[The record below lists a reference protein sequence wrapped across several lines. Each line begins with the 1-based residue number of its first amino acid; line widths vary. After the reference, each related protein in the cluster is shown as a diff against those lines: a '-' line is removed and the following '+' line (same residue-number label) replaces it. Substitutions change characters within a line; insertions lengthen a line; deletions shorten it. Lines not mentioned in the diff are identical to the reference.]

1 MAVSMPWVS
10 CRPGRG
16 AARRSAPDLSSCSGA
31 TLPLPLI
38 HRVVLF
44 SMLVLASLAPARANP
59 MLLVDMD
66 SFEVLYAQEAG
77 QPWHPASLTKMM
89 TAYVAF
95 EEISKGSV
103 TLDTPV
109 TLSKHAVN
117 EAPSRSG
124 LPSGST
130 LTLKDALYVMI
141 VKSANDVAMGIAETI
156 GGTEAGFVAKMN
168 DVAQRMGLTA
178 SHFTNP
184 NGLHDPAQVTSA
196 RDLAILSLYIRQNF
210 PQYMPIFGTN
220 TVRLGKAQFESNN
233 ELLEKF
239 AGTNGMKTGYVCAS
253 GLNMVATVQRGGKNM
268 LAVVLGGSSARER
281 NERAAELL
289 LKGFSGAARPSGQT
303 ILSLA
308 NNPSAQP
315 TDMRPLICGK
325 EAKTYVAAQQAA
337 FPMGLKGEP
346 TFLTDD
352 IASAPYVA
360 TNLGRIA
367 VGVSLPRPRPAHQ
380 PRFEAP
386 VAAAAVDTSV
396 QRAGTASV
404 PFPRQ
409 RPASLR

>member
-1 MAVSMPWVS
+1 M
-10 CRPGRG
+10 
-16 AARRSAPDLSSCSGA
+16 
-31 TLPLPLI
+31 PLI
-38 HRVVLF
+38 HRLVLL
-44 SMLVLASLAPARANP
+44 SVLVLASLMPARANP

-95 EEISKGSV
+95 EELSKGTV

-117 EAPSRSG
+117 QAPSKSG
-124 LPSGST
+124 LLSGST

-156 GGTEAGFVAKMN
+156 GGSEAGFVVKMN
-168 DVAQRMGLTA
+168 DVAQRMVLTA

-184 NGLHDPAQVTSA
+184 NGLHDPAQVMSA
-196 RDLAILSLYIRQNF
+196 RDLAILALYIRQNF
-210 PQYMPIFGTN
+210 PQYMPIFGTDV
-220 TVRLGKAQFESNN
+220 VRLGKAQFESNN

-289 LKGFSGAARPSGQT
+289 LKGFSGAAQPSGQT

-308 NNPSAQP
+308 NTP
-315 TDMRPLICGK
+315 TAKPADMRSLICGK
-325 EAKTYVAAQQAA
+325 DSKAYGAAQQAA
-337 FPMGLKGEP
+337 FPMGLKGQP
-346 TFLTDD
+346 SYLTDD
-352 IASAPYVA
+352 VPSTPYVA
-360 TNLGRIA
+360 TDLGRIA
-367 VGVSLPRPRPAHQ
+367 VGVVLPRPRPPHQ
-380 PRFEAP
+380 PRFPAP
-386 VAAAAVDTSV
+386 FAAAALDTTA
-396 QRAGTASV
+396 QPAGTATV

-409 RPASLR
+409 RPAFLQ

>member
-1 MAVSMPWVS
+1 M
-10 CRPGRG
+10 
-16 AARRSAPDLSSCSGA
+16 
-31 TLPLPLI
+31 PLI
-38 HRVVLF
+38 QRLAILFVLLLAG
-44 SMLVLASLAPARANP
+44 LVPARANP

-66 SFEVLYAQEAG
+66 SFDVLYAQEAG

-95 EEISKGSV
+95 EEIARGTV

-117 EAPSRSG
+117 QAPSKSG
-124 LPSGST
+124 LLSGST

-156 GGTEAGFVAKMN
+156 GGSEAGFVAKMN
-168 DVAQRMGLTA
+168 DVAKRMGLTA

-210 PQYMPIFGTN
+210 PQYMPIFGTDV
-220 TVRLGKAQFESNN
+220 VRLGKAEFESNN

-239 AGTNGMKTGYVCAS
+239 AGTTGMKTGYVCAS
-253 GLNMVATVQRGGKNM
+253 GLNMVATVQRGGKSM

-289 LKGFSGAARPSGQT
+289 LKGFSGAAQPSGQT
-303 ILSLA
+303 ILSLP
-308 NNPSAQP
+308 NNTEAKPA
-315 TDMRPLICGK
+315 DMRPLICGK
-325 EAKTYVAAQQAA
+325 ESKAYVAAQQAA
-337 FPMGLKGEP
+337 FPMGLEGQP
-346 TFLTDD
+346 SYLTDVVQ
-352 IASAPYVA
+352 SSPYVA
-360 TNLGRIA
+360 TDLGRIA
-367 VGVSLPRPRPAHQ
+367 VGVSLPRPRPPHQ
-380 PRFEAP
+380 PRFP
-386 VAAAAVDTSV
+386 QPIAAAALDTSA
-396 QRAGTASV
+396 QPAGTASV

-409 RPASLR
+409 RPASLH

>member
-1 MAVSMPWVS
+1 M
-10 CRPGRG
+10 
-16 AARRSAPDLSSCSGA
+16 
-31 TLPLPLI
+31 LI
-38 HRVVLF
+38 LAG
-44 SMLVLASLAPARANP
+44 LVPAKANP

-95 EEISKGSV
+95 EELSKGTV

-117 EAPSRSG
+117 QAPSKSG
-124 LPSGST
+124 LPVGGTMT
-130 LTLKDALYVMI
+130 LQDALYVLI

-156 GGTEAGFVAKMN
+156 GGSEAAFVAKMN
-168 DVAQRMGLTA
+168 DVARRMGLTA

-184 NGLHDPAQVTSA
+184 HGLHDSQQVTSA

-210 PQYMPIFGTN
+210 PQYMPIFGTE
-220 TVRLGKAQFESNN
+220 TVRLGKAVFESNN
-233 ELLEKF
+233 QLLEKF

-253 GLNMVATVQRGGKNM
+253 GLSMVATVQRGGRNM
-268 LAVVLGGSSARER
+268 LAVVLGASSARER

-289 LKGFSGAARPSGQT
+289 LKGFSGAAQPNGQT
-303 ILSLA
+303 VLTLA
-308 NNPSAQP
+308 NNPAGKP
-315 TDMRPLICGK
+315 VDMRPLICGK
-325 EAKTYVAAQQAA
+325 ESKAYVAAQQAA
-337 FPMGLKGEP
+337 FPMGLKGQP
-346 TFLTDD
+346 SFLTDD
-352 IASAPYVA
+352 IPSTPYVA

-367 VGVSLPRPRPAHQ
+367 VGVSLPRPRPPHQ
-380 PRFEAP
+380 PRFPAP
-386 VAAAAVDTSV
+386 VAAAALEAKAQPVGTSI
-396 QRAGTASV
+396 V